1 MKHEWRKAEKGL
13 YLPGETPELVRVP
26 PMKFFAIRG
35 SGNPNTPE
43 FADKIS
49 ALFTLAYSVRMMP
62 KSGFTPDGYEEY
74 AVYPLEGVWDLA
86 PVGRTQDGFSKDQ
99 LVYTIM
105 IRQPEFVTAS
115 VAARAMENA
124 SKKKGLPALGE
135 AEFLTWEDGLCVQMM
150 HRGSF
155 DDEAKSFARMEESL
169 ESQGLRRSNR
179 THREIYLSD
188 FNKTRPEDLK
198 TVLRIFV
205 EPKEGGSL

>member
-13 YLPGETPELVRVP
+13 YLPGETPELVQVP

-43 FADKIS
+43 FADRIS

-62 KSGFTPDGYEEY
+62 KSGFTPEGYEEY
-74 AVYPLEGVWDLA
+74 AVYPLEGVWDLD
-86 PVGRTQDGFSKDQ
+86 PEGRAREGFSKDR

-105 IRQPEFVTAS
+105 IRQPAFVTES
-115 VAARAMENA
+115 VAARAMESA
-124 SKKKGLPALGE
+124 AKKKGLPALAE

-155 DDEAKSFARMEESL
+155 DDEARSFARMDDAL
-169 ESQGLRRSNR
+169 EGMGMRRLNL

-205 EPKEGGSL
+205 GPREGGCL